1 MLPDA
6 ECIKICCEILTELEL
21 GDFIVKINNRKILD
35 GMFEVCGVPKDK
47 FRTICSAVD
56 KLDKMTWEEVRKEMV
71 EEKGL
76 ASEAADMIQKYV
88 VVKSRGGS
96 ETLAMLQADESMM
109 NNKRA
114 KEGINEMDA
123 LLKFCRNF
131 KCDQNVSFDL
141 SLARGL
147 DYYTG
152 VIYEAVMVGQV
163 GFFFSFLFFRCLRKR
178 GSNPD
183 LFVCFFSLS
192 FLFSVL
198 PLSLPSFLPLPSP
211 LSPLPPPPPL
221 LTGRWLCCWWW
232 KVRLFSINVFKKK
245 K

>member
-76 ASEAADMIQKYV
+76 AGEAADMIHKYV
-88 VVKSRGGS
+88 VVKSRGGV
-96 ETLAMLQADESMM
+96 ETLAMLQADAAMM

-114 KEGINEMDA
+114 KEGINEMEA
-123 LLKFCRNF
+123 LLKFCRSF

-163 GFFFSFLFFRCLRKR
+163 GFFFFFFFFFFCL
-178 GSNPD
+178 P
-183 LFVCFFSLS
+183 
-192 FLFSVL
+192 
-198 PLSLPSFLPLPSP
+198 
-211 LSPLPPPPPL
+211 
-221 LTGRWLCCWWW
+221 WA
-232 KVRLFSINVFKKK
+232 
-245 K
+245 